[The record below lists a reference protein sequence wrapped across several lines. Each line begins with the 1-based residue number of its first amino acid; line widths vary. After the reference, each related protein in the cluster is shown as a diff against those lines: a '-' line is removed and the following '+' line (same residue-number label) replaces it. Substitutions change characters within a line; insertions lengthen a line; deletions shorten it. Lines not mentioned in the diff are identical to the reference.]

1 MVVKIVHRSFSL
13 LISVVDFFL
22 TEQDLY
28 TCLGAYLIL
37 KCQTL
42 FYNLEKKAKIGILF
56 LIIIS

>member
-13 LISVVDFFL
+13 LISVVDFLL

-42 FYNLEKKAKIGILF
+42 FYNLEKKQKSAF
-56 LIIIS
+56 SF